1 MRTIVHNVDL
11 CVVGGGL
18 AGMCA
23 AIAAAR
29 RGVKTLIMQERPVF
43 GGNASSEIR
52 MWVCGA
58 PGRLETGIVEELRL
72 ENLYRNTYVNF
83 SVWDSIL
90 FEKVR
95 FQENLTSLLNCSCQA
110 AETEKDRILSVTGW
124 QMTTQTF
131 HKVNAKFFADCSGDG
146 ILAPLTGALFRT
158 GREDRDEFGESLAH
172 EKSDCRTMGLSCLI
186 QARETDS
193 PKKFIPP
200 AWANVYPDDD
210 SMSGRD
216 HRLTRLQNFWWMEL
230 GGDRDSIGDTEE
242 IRDELLKT
250 AFGVWDHIKNRG
262 DHGAD
267 NWELDWVGFL
277 PGKRESRRFFG
288 DHILSQ
294 RDIESGGHFED
305 TIAYGGWPIDDHHP
319 AGIRHS
325 GPPNR
330 NIILDKI
337 YGIPLRCLYS
347 KNIGNLFF
355 AGRNIST
362 THIGLSSC
370 RVMATCATLGQAVG
384 TAACAALE
392 HGCASC
398 RDAAKNHTKEIQ
410 QMLMDDDCC
419 LPGFRREI
427 PAVCREAKLVSSSG
441 DPEVLRSG
449 IDRELDGKENF
460 WHCKENDFVLY
471 DFGRETELS
480 QIRIVF
486 NSDLSRPHLN
496 AVSNYRRNAP
506 VFTPPETLVE
516 SFDIEA
522 DGKAVFSCAENHQR
536 LVKLPLAIRAKEL
549 KLVIKKIRRNTDK
562 CGVFAFDALPRL

>member
-1 MRTIVHNVDL
+1 MRTIIHKVDF

-58 PGRLETGIVEELRL
+58 PGCLETGLIEELRL
-72 ENLYRNTYVNF
+72 ENLHRNTYVNY

-95 FQENLTSLLNCSCQA
+95 FQENLTSLLNCSCQS
-110 AETEKDRILSVTGW
+110 AETKDGRIVSVTGW

-131 HKVNAKFFADCSGDG
+131 HKVEAKFFADCSGDG
-146 ILAPLTGALFRT
+146 ILAPLTGALFRI
-158 GREDRDEFGESLAH
+158 GREAGDEFGESLAH
-172 EKSDCRTMGLSCLI
+172 EQSDCRTMGLSCLI

-200 AWANVYPDDD
+200 SWADVYPDDD

-277 PGKRESRRFFG
+277 PGKRESRRFEG

-305 TIAYGGWPIDDHHP
+305 TVAYGGWPIDDHHP
-319 AGIRHS
+319 AGIRHP

-330 NIILDKI
+330 NIVLDKI

-347 KNIGNLFF
+347 KNVPNLFF

-370 RVMATCATLGQAVG
+370 RVMATCALLGQAVG
-384 TAACAALE
+384 TAASAALGY
-392 HGCASC
+392 GCASC
-398 RDAAKNHTKEIQ
+398 REAAQKYTAEIQ
-410 QMLMDDDCC
+410 QMLMDDDCF
-419 LPGFRREI
+419 LPGFKREL
-427 PAVCREAKLVSSSG
+427 PAICREAGLAASSG

-449 IDRELDGKENF
+449 VDRELEGQENL
-460 WHCKENDFVLY
+460 WHCKEGDFVTW
-471 DFGRETELS
+471 DFGKETDLHS
-480 QIRIVF
+480 VRIVF

-496 AVSNYRRNAP
+496 SRANY
-506 VFTPPETLVE
+506 FLGDGTFSPPETLVRT
-516 SFDIEA
+516 FALEA
-522 DGKAVFSCAENHQR
+522 DGKIVAEVADNFQR
-536 LVKLPLAIRAKEL
+536 LVNIPVGVRARTL
-549 KLVIKKIRRNTDK
+549 KLLVKKIRADRDR
-562 CGVFAFDALPRL
+562 CGVFAFDAK